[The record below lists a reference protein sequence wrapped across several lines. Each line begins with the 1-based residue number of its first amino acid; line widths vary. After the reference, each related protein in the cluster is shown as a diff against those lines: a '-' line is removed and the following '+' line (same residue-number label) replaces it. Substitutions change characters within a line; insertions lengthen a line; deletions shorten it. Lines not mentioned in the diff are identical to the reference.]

1 MKRLLFSLLIP
12 LALSQAAAS
21 TPDTPVA
28 AAAPAPVAPYLKSG
42 MTRSGS
48 LELRIA
54 CRKFESTNHTGTV
67 VWLTGVSHI
76 GTSNYYARLQQ
87 HLDAMDVVLYEGVGD
102 PQSAKGGEELAGS
115 LQGGMARALG
125 LVFQLE
131 AIDYT
136 RASFTNSDLTVAQL
150 MRVIQESDDPAQTAK
165 DLQELM
171 ASMQAGSILS
181 RVMSGLGKWL
191 EGSPKAQG
199 YVLAVM
205 IETMGALEGDIA
217 EMRGLPPGLQKLM
230 SVLVDERNKAVLA
243 DLKGLLA
250 RGKPPAS
257 VSVFYGA
264 AHMHDFEER
273 LVEELGYRPVEDLWL
288 PAMRL
293 KPAEHG
299 IDRSDLRIVRNLVR
313 AQMQAALP
321 PKRKAPSPGKTVLP

>member
-1 MKRLLFSLLIP
+1 MKRLLLPLLIA
-12 LALSQAAAS
+12 LALSQVAAS
-21 TPDTPVA
+21 AAERPVA
-28 AAAPAPVAPYLKSG
+28 GPAPAAPYLKSG

-136 RASFTNSDLTVAQL
+136 RASFTNSDLTVVQL
-150 MRVIQESDDPAQTAK
+150 MRVIQESDDPAQTSK

-171 ASMQAGSILS
+171 ASMQSGSILS

-199 YVLAVM
+199 SVLAVM

-230 SVLVDERNKAVLA
+230 RVLVDERNKAVLA
-243 DLKGLLA
+243 DLKSLLA
-250 RGKPPAS
+250 RGKPPAA

-321 PKRKAPSPGKTVLP
+321 PKRKAPAP

>member
-1 MKRLLFSLLIP
+1 MKRALLSLLVP
-12 LALSQAAAS
+12 LALSQVAAS
-21 TPDTPVA
+21 AAEGPVAVA
-28 AAAPAPVAPYLKSG
+28 AAVAPYLKSG
-42 MTRSGS
+42 MTRSGA

-76 GTSNYYARLQQ
+76 GTSNYYAKLQT

-136 RASFTNSDLTVAQL
+136 RASFTNSDLSVAQL

-191 EGSPKAQG
+191 EGSPKARG

-230 SVLVDERNKAVLA
+230 RVLVDERNKAVLA
-243 DLKGLLA
+243 DLRVLLA
-250 RGKPPAS
+250 REKPPAS

-273 LVEELGYRPVEDLWL
+273 LAAELGYRPVEDIWL

-293 KPAEHG
+293 QPAEHG
-299 IDRSDLRIVRNLVR
+299 IDPSDLRLIRRLVR
-313 AQMQAALP
+313 AQMQVALP
-321 PKRKAPSPGKTVLP
+321 PRRKAPAP